1 MDALAQLGFANA
13 PVGLVV
19 TANRRIDAC
28 NMRFAEI
35 FGYRMQELP
44 GRGLSMLYPSS
55 EEYDRIGRIGLAG
68 MASTGRYDDE
78 RVMRRRDG
86 GHFWCRVQG
95 QSLDA
100 ADPFSRAVWS
110 MTDISVARPL
120 VQLTRRERQ
129 VAMLLVEGRTSK
141 DIALALSISPR
152 TVEAHR
158 QKLNAKLEV
167 RNTAECVARLA
178 GIPGFDAGGCVS
190 AWGLTPPS
198 PSDDDPTPKK

>member
-1 MDALAQLGFANA
+1 MDDLAQLGFANA

-19 TANRRIDAC
+19 TANRRIDLC
-28 NMRFAEI
+28 NARFAAI
-35 FGYRMQELP
+35 FGYRMQDLQ
-44 GRGLSMLYPSS
+44 GRRLALLYPST
-55 EEYDRIGRIGLAG
+55 EEYDRIGRIGLAE
-68 MASTGRYDDE
+68 MKATGRYDDE

-86 GHFWCRVQG
+86 SHFWCRVQG

-100 ADPFSRAVWS
+100 ANPFSRAVWS
-110 MTDISVARPL
+110 MTDISAARPL

-141 DIALALSISPR
+141 DIARALSISPR

-178 GIPGFDAGGCVS
+178 GIPGLDAGG
-190 AWGLTPPS
+190 G
-198 PSDDDPTPKK
+198 